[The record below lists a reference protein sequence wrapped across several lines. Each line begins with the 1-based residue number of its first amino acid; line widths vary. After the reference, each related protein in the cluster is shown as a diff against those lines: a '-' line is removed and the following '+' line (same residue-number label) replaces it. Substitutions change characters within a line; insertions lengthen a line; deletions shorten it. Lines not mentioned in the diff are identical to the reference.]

1 MMARTGKWV
10 LIVLATGVVLAGP
23 GIRDNAARALWIVL
37 GLAVILP
44 LYLLAERGRARPLEA
59 GE

>member
-1 MMARTGKWV
+1 MARYGKWA
-10 LIVLATGVVLAGP
+10 LIALAAGVVLAGP

-37 GLAVILP
+37 GLAAILAC
-44 LYLLAERGRARPLEA
+44 YVLLVRRKRRLEA